1 MSSSFII
8 VALFLIMKRA
18 KFAFPLDI
26 KTAHKNVKKMEK

>member
-26 KTAHKNVKKMEK
+26 KAANKNVKQKDK